1 MKGEI
6 NLKIYYIRPVGPTL
20 YERALAELCSCKNRK
35 AIKLIAAGM
44 CLLLNCGLI
53 LAEETANEE
62 VNPVTKLGNDAIS
75 IFQTALTLIAIVMAL
90 FEVGKSMLE
99 GDPKRIPSIVAKYAI
114 GVVCVYAIPYGYS
127 KIKDAFAGWEM
138 F

>member
-1 MKGEI
+1 
-6 NLKIYYIRPVGPTL
+6 
-20 YERALAELCSCKNRK
+20 
-35 AIKLIAAGM
+35 M

-53 LAEETANEE
+53 FAEEVKKEE
-62 VNPVTKLGNDAIS
+62 INPVAQLGNDAIS
-75 IFQTALTLIAIVMAL
+75 IFQTALTLIAIIMAL
-90 FEVGKSMLE
+90 FEVGKAMLE

-127 KIKDAFAGWEM
+127 KIKDAFVGWEM

>member
-1 MKGEI
+1 MKI
-6 NLKIYYIRPVGPTL
+6 CYIRPNKPTL
-20 YERALAELCSCKNRK
+20 YERALTELSSCKNRK
-35 AIKLIAAGM
+35 AIKLIVTGM

-53 LAEETANEE
+53 FAEEVKKEE
-62 VNPVTKLGNDAIS
+62 INPVAQLGNDAIS
-75 IFQTALTLIAIVMAL
+75 IFQTALTLIAIIMAL
-90 FEVGKSMLE
+90 FEVGKAMLE

-127 KIKDAFAGWEM
+127 KIKDAFVGWEM